1 MAVPGQMRT
10 VKEDQ
15 PRIKKHQLRESSS
28 CKRREYILE
37 SVVTSLSLSH
47 AHTHMQRS
55 VTGQSPK
62 NRRGRTLFSSFYE
75 AGITLI
81 LKPDKDTTK
90 KTTDQ

>member
-62 NRRGRTLFSSFYE
+62 NRIESSFYE